1 MVGENI
7 NGATVPIL
15 VDGVVGIL
23 TGSDTATLIIGGI
36 TRGVTVVTGVKVT
49 VTVDG
54 SLLVTTAGDSLT
66 IEGDSLTISGDSLT
80 TAGDSLA
87 TAGNSLTV
95 SAELVTDVVDRREL
109 CLASNA
115 FFTINYYY
123 MNSFLEGI
131 CLFNFIIDFRVIH

>member
-1 MVGENI
+1 MKKSR
-7 NGATVPIL
+7 ATVSIL
-15 VDGVVGIL
+15 VDGIVGVL
-23 TGSDTATLIIGGI
+23 TGSDTATLIVGGI
-36 TRGVTVVTGVKVT
+36 TRGVTVVTEVKVT

-66 IEGDSLTISGDSLT
+66 IEVDSLTIEVDSLTISGDSLT
-80 TAGDSLA
+80 TAGDSLT

-115 FFTINYYY
+115 FFYNQLLLHE
-123 MNSFLEGI
+123 F
-131 CLFNFIIDFRVIH
+131 FP

>member
-23 TGSDTATLIIGGI
+23 TGSDTATLVVGGI

-54 SLLVTTAGDSLT
+54 SLLVATAGDSLT

-80 TAGDSLA
+80 TAGDSLT
-87 TAGNSLTV
+87 TAGDSPTV

-115 FFTINYYY
+115 LLQ
-123 MNSFLEGI
+123 S
-131 CLFNFIIDFRVIH
+131 IITT